1 MRCAV
6 NRFSTSVV
14 REIRT
19 LRSVGAGS
27 CLRAPG
33 DPVWGETDRRK
44 AARRSPPTP
53 HLRVIVPNGLS
64 RSAQKRLLS
73 RVKADVVN
81 RLRERGYDIPEEAV
95 KAGNENRYIAIV
107 LAYESLYPADQ
118 ALRPE
123 LLIEISARPPILT
136 PVVCGYDTI
145 VNEMLGRAAR
155 TGTIACLDIRETIG
169 GKNAALLRR
178 WSARLRGA
186 GRVFELGNARDED
199 IVRHIYDLGCIFQ
212 KFPQEL
218 TGAEA
223 GRLARQLLLQDAEE
237 FGGQDPGF
245 KEAPIERALD
255 ALNDLVENAEAKQ
268 WYERFGAAMVYGAIP
283 AFDEAMTR
291 IRRFADAW
299 ASAVI

>member
-1 MRCAV
+1 L
-6 NRFSTSVV
+6 
-14 REIRT
+14 T
-19 LRSVGAGS
+19 LS
-27 CLRAPG
+27 
-33 DPVWGETDRRK
+33 
-44 AARRSPPTP
+44 SPNTP
-53 HLRVIVPNGLS
+53 R
-64 RSAQKRLLS
+64 
-73 RVKADVVN
+73 
-81 RLRERGYDIPEEAV
+81 
-95 KAGNENRYIAIV
+95 
-107 LAYESLYPADQ
+107 
-118 ALRPE
+118 
-123 LLIEISARPPILT
+123 
-136 PVVCGYDTI
+136 DTI

-283 AFDEAMTR
+283 AFDDAMTR